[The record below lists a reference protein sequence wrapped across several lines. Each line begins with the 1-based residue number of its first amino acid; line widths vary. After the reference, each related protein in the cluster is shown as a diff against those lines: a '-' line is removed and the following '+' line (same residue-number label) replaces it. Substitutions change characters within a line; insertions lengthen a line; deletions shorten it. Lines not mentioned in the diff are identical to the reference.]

1 MREEYYHTLDVCR
14 NCGRPLADS
23 DDELCPACRAMEA
36 AKAQYL
42 KRENI
47 KRPRRRRVN
56 RTTRAMVIAVCV
68 LAVLFIGLCT
78 AATVLY
84 ETHRPDAFISDFESA
99 LASGDVRTVRSMLV
113 GDDLAIS
120 DEGAAALCRAFAD
133 ETRRAALCDQLS
145 AQVIDPAASGP
156 FSALRLVKTPVFF
169 GYGDYSVSVR
179 SVQLLLNSPARNLLL
194 SLDGIPRS
202 GEQIADGILYRNLF
216 PGLYTCTVTGVTAAG
231 QSVSSGEVELTLFS
245 DAAPSLFDGALPIAA
260 VTVSGCVNDEAII
273 TVDGIA
279 VAEKAVNGTVSLPQ
293 IAVGSTVGMQYTSP
307 WGAVTTATAQF
318 SDAANPTLA
327 FSDFATQGGV
337 PSAEELNPLLSI
349 FYATYFDAM
358 NQRDAS
364 LLSGCTDAYLNA
376 LAPDIASDAHEGTLY
391 VMGSAECN
399 PAAIKSTTVD
409 GAPYISCYVRCSY
422 EQVDRETSEQTEE
435 VSYTVCRF
443 TWADGWKLDSRSGS
457 SEEAF
462 NAASLDALP

>member
-1 MREEYYHTLDVCR
+1 MREEYYDMPDVCR
-14 NCGRPLADS
+14 NCGRPLADQ
-23 DDELCPACRAMEA
+23 DGDLCPACRAMEA

-56 RTTRAMVIAVCV
+56 RTTRGMLVAVCV
-68 LAVLFIGLCT
+68 LAVLFLGLCT

-84 ETHRPDAFISDFESA
+84 ETHRPDVFLSA
-99 LASGDVRTVRSMLV
+99 LDAALAAGDVRTVKGMLA
-113 GDDLAIS
+113 GSDLAIS

-133 ETRRAALCDQLS
+133 ETRRAALYEQLS
-145 AQVIDPAASGP
+145 AQVVDPAASGQFP
-156 FSALRLVKTPVFF
+156 ALRLVKTPVFF
-169 GYGDYSVSVR
+169 GYGDYTVSVH
-179 SVQLLLNSPARNLLL
+179 SVQLLLHSPARNLLL
-194 SLDGIPRS
+194 SLDGIPRT
-202 GEQIADGILYRNLF
+202 GEQVADGILYRNLF

-231 QSVSSGEVELTLFS
+231 QSVSSGGVELTLFS

-273 TVDGIA
+273 TVDGVA
-279 VAEKAVNGTVSLPQ
+279 VAEKAVNGTVSLPE

-318 SDAANPTLA
+318 SDAANPALT
-327 FSDFATQGGV
+327 FSDFVTQGGV
-337 PSAEELNPLLSI
+337 PSAEELNSLLSI
-349 FYATYFDAM
+349 CYATYFDAM

-364 LLSGCTDAYLNA
+364 LLGGCTDAYRNA
-376 LAPDIASDAHEGTLY
+376 IAESVASDAHEGTLY
-391 VMGSAECN
+391 IMGLAECS

-409 GAPYISCYVRCSY
+409 GAPYISCYAKCTY
-422 EQVDRETSEQTEE
+422 DQVDRETSEQTEE
-435 VSYTVCRF
+435 VSYAVCRF
-443 TWADGWKLDSRSGS
+443 TWADGWKLNDLADS